1 MRHASSRPALLA
13 VPGPGCAF
21 VLAACCA
28 SAGAARAD
36 DAVEPGKPGQ
46 PAQSVNTV
54 VVTGGRPTSLPTQ
67 IPATIEG
74 ITGEQIRERIN
85 AFDSEDAL
93 KYLPSLNVRKRYVGD
108 YDHAVLA
115 SRASGTGNSA
125 RSLVY
130 ADGILLSNLLGNGA
144 TYTPRWGLV
153 TPEEIERVDV
163 LYGPFSA
170 AYPGNSVGAVVDY
183 QTRMPTKEEAHVK
196 LTGLSQGFQ
205 LYRTDD
211 RYNGWNG
218 SASYGNRVDDW
229 SYWIDVSRL
238 DSDAQPI
245 AFANKLVSS
254 GVPNGGGIPVT
265 GAVAGNNPANQPWLL
280 LGATSQTHTVQ
291 DHAKLKLAWDISP
304 VLRASYTAGWWG
316 NDAARSSQSYLR
328 DAAGAPVLTAGKVSI
343 DGRSYTVNASDFA
356 PSRATLEHLMQGFSL
371 KRHSRDTFDWEVA
384 ASLYDYERDRV
395 RTPTVLLPDA
405 SANGAGQVTD
415 MEGSGWSTLALKGVW
430 RPDGGQLDGLLAGHT
445 IEFGLQSERAQ
456 LRTRVFGSSADW
468 LHADDGPTVSIFN
481 GNTWLESLY
490 GQDSW
495 RIGQDWHATLGARFE
510 HWRAYGGELSNA
522 ALAAPL
528 PFPARAAN
536 HWSPKAA
543 LSWQAAPDW
552 LLSASAGRAV
562 RNPTAAELFQGSIVG
577 NAIVNSNPDLKPER
591 SWTGEL
597 SAETARGGN
606 SLRMTLFREVTRD
619 ALYSQPLLTTATGV
633 VSTVQ
638 NVGRIRTNGFEAS
651 AQVEAV
657 GERAGIHGLSLS
669 GSLTFANSIITDN
682 PAFPASVGKW
692 QPRVPRWRATLLASW
707 RASDAWSA
715 TLGLR
720 DSGRQYGTLDNSD
733 PNANAYTGVSD
744 YLVLD
749 ARVRYRFDRH
759 WSAAL
764 GVDNLNDDKYWAYH
778 PYTQRT
784 VTAELR
790 WDL

>member
-1 MRHASSRPALLA
+1 MYKHPSRPARLA
-13 VPGPGCAF
+13 VPGPGYAFFLVAGCA
-21 VLAACCA
+21 LAGLAR
-28 SAGAARAD
+28 AGDMRAD
-36 DAVEPGKPGQ
+36 DTKADGSAGPV
-46 PAQSVNTV
+46 STV
-54 VVTGGRPTSLPTQ
+54 VVNGARPTSLPTR
-67 IPATIEG
+67 IPTTIEG
-74 ITGEQIRERIN
+74 ITGDEIRERIN

-93 KYLPSLNVRKRYVGD
+93 KYFPSLNVRKRYVGD

-163 LYGPFSA
+163 LYGPFAA

-183 QTRMPTKEEAHVK
+183 QTRMPTKQEAHVQ
-196 LTGLSQGFQ
+196 LNGLSQGFH
-205 LYRTDD
+205 LYRTDG
-211 RYNGWNG
+211 RFSGWNG
-218 SASYGNRVDDW
+218 SASIGNRVGNW

-245 AFANKLVSS
+245 AFANKLVAS
-254 GVPNGGGIPVT
+254 GVSNGGGIPVT
-265 GAVAGNNPANQPWLL
+265 GAVPGNNPSGQAWLL
-280 LGATSQTHTVQ
+280 LGATSQTHSVQ
-291 DHAKLKLAWDISP
+291 DHAKVKLAWDISP

-316 NDAARSSQSYLR
+316 NDATRSSQSYLS
-328 DAAGAPVLTAGKVSI
+328 DAAGNPVTTASRVSI
-343 DGRSYTVNASDFA
+343 GARSYTINPSDFA

-371 KRHSRDTFDWEVA
+371 KRHSHDTFDWEVA

-395 RTPTVLLPDA
+395 RTPTVLVPDVA
-405 SANGAGQVTD
+405 TDGPGQVTD
-415 MEGSGWSTLALKGVW
+415 MGGSGWSTLALRGIW
-430 RPDGGQLDGLLAGHT
+430 RPDQGLLTGHT
-445 IEFGLQSERAQ
+445 VEFGLQSERAQ

-468 LHADDGPTVSIFN
+468 LHADDGATLSVFN

-495 RIGQDWHATLGARFE
+495 RIGQDWRATLGTRFE
-510 HWRAYGGELSNA
+510 HWRAYGGQISNA
-522 ALAAPL
+522 VLAVPL
-528 PFPARAAN
+528 PFPDRTGNA
-536 HWSPKAA
+536 WSPKVA
-543 LSWQAAPDW
+543 LSWQASADW

-562 RNPTAAELFQGSIVG
+562 RNPTAAELFQGSIVDR
-577 NAIVNSNPDLKPER
+577 AIVNSNPDLKPER

-597 SAETARGGN
+597 SAATTRGN
-606 SLRMTLFREVTRD
+606 DTLRMTLFRETTRD
-619 ALYSQPLLTTATGV
+619 ALYSQPLLTTASGV
-633 VSTVQ
+633 VNTVQ
-638 NVGRIRTNGFEAS
+638 NVGRIRTDGFEAS
-651 AQVEAV
+651 AQAEQV
-657 GERAGIHGLSLS
+657 GERVGIRGLALS
-669 GSLTFANSIITDN
+669 GSLTFADSIITDN
-682 PAFPASVGKW
+682 PGFPASVGKW

-707 RASDAWSA
+707 RANEAWSA

-720 DSGRQYGTLDNSD
+720 YSGRQYGTLDNSD
-733 PNANAYTGVSD
+733 PNGDAYTGVSN

-749 ARVRYRFDRH
+749 ARLRYRIDRQ

-790 WDL
+790 WSL